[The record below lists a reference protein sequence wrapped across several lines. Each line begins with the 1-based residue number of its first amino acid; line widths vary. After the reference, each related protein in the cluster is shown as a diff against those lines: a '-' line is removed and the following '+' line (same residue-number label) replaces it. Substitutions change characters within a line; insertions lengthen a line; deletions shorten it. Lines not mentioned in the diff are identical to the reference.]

1 MTAADPV
8 HPHLGPTEDDID
20 PAVAG
25 PPPAPPP
32 DPFLLARSS
41 GSDVSADGPRTD
53 TQTTPPPPAGA
64 PGAHS
69 VTTPLAT
76 SASLM
81 APAAPAPPTTSVA
94 SPPPPGSPPAP
105 AAGGA
110 AASEPL
116 PVAGGAAIPDQVPV
130 SKGGGADPAAG
141 AAAGGA
147 AIPDQ
152 AESGAAGAAILAAS
166 SPAAF
171 DRLWQPQTL
180 IPVPK
185 AVPHAGWRKAVYR
198 VSAGTV
204 NPGPSSTEATR
215 DGLREGV
222 TRPLAARRGERIAV
236 LSTKGGVGKTT
247 TTLMLG
253 HTLAIERGD
262 RVVALDANPDYGTL
276 GYRVSTDTQRTV
288 RDLLD
293 ARGGIRSYPDVRA
306 YTTQAPSRLEVLAG
320 DADPAVSEAYTAQDY
335 ADSLA
340 ILGQHY
346 NVVLTDCGTGVLHDA
361 MRAVLHMATQL
372 VIVTGPAVDQ
382 ARHADHLLRWLHRHG
397 AEHHVGV
404 AVTVVN
410 AARND
415 LAVDVEGMVAHFEGI
430 TRAVV
435 KIPYDPVLAA
445 GGIDGLDRLDRD
457 TQDAYLALA
466 AEVCAGFGRDG
477 I

>member
-1 MTAADPV
+1 MTGV
-8 HPHLGPTEDDID
+8 HPIRQRQAFDAVPDDEDDVD
-20 PAVAG
+20 PRAVG

-32 DPFLLARSS
+32 DLVRQPAPTP
-41 GSDVSADGPRTD
+41 ADEPS
-53 TQTTPPPPAGA
+53 PPPDEPPAPSPA
-64 PGAHS
+64 
-69 VTTPLAT
+69 
-76 SASLM
+76 
-81 APAAPAPPTTSVA
+81 AAPAPTDLPAPT
-94 SPPPPGSPPAP
+94 PPAAERAP
-105 AAGGA
+105 
-110 AASEPL
+110 EPDAPGL
-116 PVAGGAAIPDQVPV
+116 
-130 SKGGGADPAAG
+130 
-141 AAAGGA
+141 
-147 AIPDQ
+147 
-152 AESGAAGAAILAAS
+152 
-166 SPAAF
+166 

-180 IPVPK
+180 IPTPK
-185 AVPHAGWRKAVYR
+185 AVPNKGWRRAVYR
-198 VSAGTV
+198 ATGGAV
-204 NPGPSSTEATR
+204 NPGPSTAEATR
-215 DGLREGV
+215 DDLRKAV
-222 TRPLAARRGERIAV
+222 STPLAARRGERIAV

-276 GYRVSTDTQRTV
+276 GYRVSPDTQRTV

-293 ARGGIRSYPDVRA
+293 ARQGIHSYPDVRA

-335 ADSLA
+335 ADSLT

-346 NVVLTDCGTGVLHDA
+346 NVILTDCGTGVLHDA

-397 AEHHVGV
+397 AAHLVGN
-404 AVTVVN
+404 AITVVN

-415 LAVDVEGMVAHFEGI
+415 IAVDVDTLVAHFEDI

-435 KIPYDPVLAA
+435 RIPYDPVLAA
-445 GGIDGLDRLDRD
+445 GGIDGLDRLER
-457 TQDAYLALA
+457 TTKDAFLRLA
-466 AEVCAGFGRDG
+466 AEICAGFGRDA

>member
-1 MTAADPV
+1 MTEADPV
-8 HPHLGPTEDDID
+8 HPHPGSAADDD
-20 PAVAG
+20 VDRTVAG

-32 DPFLLARSS
+32 DPLLTARPT
-41 GSDVSADGPRTD
+41 VADGPAP
-53 TQTTPPPPAGA
+53 TTGDVPAPPQPVGVPPT
-64 PGAHS
+64 
-69 VTTPLAT
+69 V
-76 SASLM
+76 
-81 APAAPAPPTTSVA
+81 PAAPATPA
-94 SPPPPGSPPAP
+94 GSPPASP
-105 AAGGA
+105 APVGGGAAPDQARAPLLETAAAPGVAAPDAATGQAPAYGGSPAEAGAPADGGA
-110 AASEPL
+110 AAP
-116 PVAGGAAIPDQVPV
+116 P
-130 SKGGGADPAAG
+130 
-141 AAAGGA
+141 
-147 AIPDQ
+147 
-152 AESGAAGAAILAAS
+152 AS

-185 AVPHAGWRKAVYR
+185 AVPRAGWRKAVYR
-198 VSAGTV
+198 LSAGNV
-204 NPGPSSTEATR
+204 NPGPSATDASR

-222 TRPLAARRGERIAV
+222 NRPLAARRGERIAV

-293 ARGGIRSYPDVRA
+293 AREGIRSYPDVRA

-397 AEHHVGV
+397 AEHLVGS

-415 LAVDVEGMVAHFEGI
+415 LAVDVDAMVAHFEGI

-445 GGIDGLDRLDRD
+445 GGIDGLDRLDRG

-477 I
+477 V